1 MNDYLGKISKAINEV
16 NVDHDCY
23 HDCIHINLP
32 NDFGILEIKIW
43 NEDEDTIQLLK
54 GDFHTHGEQE
64 ASEFELPKE
73 KAIAMLV
80 NKIFTGEYL
89 LIEEKEP
96 KKATRKLIVQS
107 LKKYLKY
114 LPAGTEYKIANKI

>member
-1 MNDYLGKISKAINEV
+1 MNHYLEKISNAINEV
-16 NVDHDCY
+16 NVVHKCY
-23 HDCIHINLP
+23 HDYIQIDLP
-32 NDFGILEIKIW
+32 NDFGILEIKILNK
-43 NEDEDTIQLLK
+43 NEDSIHLLN

-64 ASEFELPKE
+64 ALEFDLPKE
-73 KAIAMLV
+73 KAIARLV

-96 KKATRKLIVQS
+96 NKSTRKLISQS
-107 LKKYLKY
+107 LKIYLKY